1 MNEFGKTSAY
11 VALFSEI
18 GFVLLIAVLAGVL
31 GGDWLDRRLGTSP
44 ILALIGFGLGGSTG
58 AIASWRF
65 ISQFLARLD
74 EQDKQ

>member
-18 GFVLLIAVLAGVL
+18 GLVLLVAVMAGVL

-44 ILALIGFGLGGSTG
+44 IFALIGFGLGTSSG
-58 AIASWRF
+58 AIADWLL
-65 ISQFLARLD
+65 ISRFLARLD
-74 EQDKQ
+74 EADRR

>member
-18 GFVLLIAVLAGVL
+18 GFVLLATVLVGVL

-44 ILALIGFGLGGSTG
+44 ILALIGFGLGTSTG
-58 AIASWRF
+58 AIADWRL
-65 ISQFLARLD
+65 ISRFLARLD
-74 EQDKQ
+74 EADKQ

>member
-18 GFVLLIAVLAGVL
+18 GFVLLATVLVGVL

-44 ILALIGFGLGGSTG
+44 ILALVGFGLGLSAG
-58 AIASWRF
+58 AIADWRL
-65 ISQFLARLD
+65 ISRFLAQLD
-74 EQDKQ
+74 EAEKK